1 MRLPR
6 IGIRV
11 GDRLLSKLKFA
22 NVQHP
27 IISKRSGRLFT
38 ESKYCVTLNENISL
52 KSIRRDLAE
61 SEALRDRSGQTRL
74 AKVFDGVE

>member
-22 NVQHP
+22 NVQSLGV
-27 IISKRSGRLFT
+27 SK
-38 ESKYCVTLNENISL
+38 SL
-52 KSIRRDLAE
+52 QD
-61 SEALRDRSGQTRL
+61 EAFKDINYHIYPAVYERI
-74 AKVFDGVE
+74 KF